1 MVMFERL
8 AAAYMLLIG
17 AAVAVHF
24 LVNQFY
30 DTDVEGA
37 SATVWAVLNPLM
49 IVGVVAA
56 LATAF
61 DRKRRLNGAP
71 GQPVDREYLE
81 ANVTFYY
88 GIALFLALLW
98 NWFGT
103 EFVSPPNADGQIWTL
118 VDTTLPLLLAANAF
132 HLLRRTQAD

>member
-1 MVMFERL
+1 MVMLERL
-8 AAAYMLLIG
+8 TAAYMLLIG

-24 LVNQFY
+24 VVNQFY
-30 DTDVEGA
+30 DPEVEGA

-49 IVGVVAA
+49 IAALLAA

-61 DRKRRLNGAP
+61 DRKRRLTGAP

-88 GIALFLALLW
+88 GVALFLALLW
-98 NWFGT
+98 NWIGT

-132 HLLRRTQAD
+132 HLLRQTRTG